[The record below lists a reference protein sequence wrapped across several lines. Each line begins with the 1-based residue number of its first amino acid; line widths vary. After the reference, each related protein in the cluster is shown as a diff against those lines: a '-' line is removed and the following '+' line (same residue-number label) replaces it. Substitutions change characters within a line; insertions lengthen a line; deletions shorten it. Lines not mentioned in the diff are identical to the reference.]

1 MSKTLKLQKLS
12 NRLTLNGSGGK
23 LEARTV
29 SRDWMQNF
37 ILHFV
42 SLLTTLIVKSPHISA
57 VNQLF
62 IKKTSSTKL
71 ERISISSLDISEK
84 VGKVAIK

>member
-1 MSKTLKLQKLS
+1 
-12 NRLTLNGSGGK
+12 
-23 LEARTV
+23 
-29 SRDWMQNF
+29 MQNF